1 MTLRKVVSSAFL
13 FSTAAYIL
21 LPTPDE
27 LVIYPT
33 FGFFF
38 SYTFHMQFIYGVL
51 LSMVIYRGVGV
62 SCLLGALLIGGKP
75 IYIKLK
81 EKILRQKDKSRSKA
95 IPDELNS

>member
-1 MTLRKVVSSAFL
+1 MTLRKVASCAFL
-13 FSTAAYIL
+13 FSTAVYIL

-33 FGFFF
+33 LGLFL
-38 SYTFHMQFIYGVL
+38 SYVFHLQFIYGVL

-62 SCLLGALLIGGKP
+62 SCLLIALLVGGKP

-81 EKILRQKDKSRSKA
+81 EKIESKRLKL
-95 IPDELNS
+95 E